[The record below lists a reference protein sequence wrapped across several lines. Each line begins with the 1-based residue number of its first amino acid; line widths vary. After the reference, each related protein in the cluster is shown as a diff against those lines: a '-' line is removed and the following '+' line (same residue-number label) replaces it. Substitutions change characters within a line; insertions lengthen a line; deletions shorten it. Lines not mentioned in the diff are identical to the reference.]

1 VGEDGIVLSSKG
13 LHPLKLIDWISH
25 YLKFDGG
32 FDRVEMKASLKRA

>member
-1 VGEDGIVLSSKG
+1 VGVDGIVLSSKG
-13 LHPLKLIDWISH
+13 PHRQRLIDWISH